1 MLGEVVVDDEGV
13 LAGVA
18 EVLAHR
24 GCGEGSEVLHR
35 RGLGRGGGDDDGV
48 GHRAVLFERLDDLRD
63 GGALLPDGAVD
74 ADQVVL
80 RGVDDGVERD
90 GGLAGLAV
98 ADEELALAAADGD
111 HRVDGLDAGG
121 HGLAYGL
128 AVDDAG
134 SEPLD
139 GQELVGVDGA
149 LVVDGLAER
158 VDDAADHG
166 FADGHGHDLAGA
178 LDGVAFADLGVVAE
192 EHGADLVFV
201 EVHGEAGYAV
211 GKLDELAGHDL
222 VQAVD
227 ARDTVAEGDDGA
239 DLVDLDAL
247 LEVLNL
253 LAKQLCYLICLDLCH
268 VFLLL
273 DSYQSEK
280 I

>member
-1 MLGEVVVDDEGV
+1 MLGEVVVDDKGV

-24 GCGEGSEVLHR
+24 GRGEGSEILHG
-35 RGLGRGGGDDDGV
+35 RGLGCRGGDDDRV
-48 GHRAVLFERLDDLRD
+48 GHRAVLFERLDNLRD
-63 GGALLPDGAVD
+63 RTALLPDGAVD
-74 ADQVVL
+74 ADEIVL

-121 HGLAYGL
+121 HGLADGL

-134 SEPLD
+134 SETFD

-158 VDDAADHG
+158 VDDAADEG

-178 LDGVAFADLGVVAE
+178 LDGIAFLDLGVVAE
-192 EHGADLVFV
+192 EDGADLVFV
-201 EVHGEAGYAV
+201 EVHGEAGHVV
-211 GKLDELAGHDL
+211 GEFDELAGHDL
-222 VQAVD
+222 VEAVD
-227 ARDTVAEGDDGA
+227 ARDTVAEGDDGS

-247 LEVLNL
+247 LEVFNL
-253 LAKQLCYLICLDLCH
+253 LA
-268 VFLLL
+268 
-273 DSYQSEK
+273 
-280 I
+280 